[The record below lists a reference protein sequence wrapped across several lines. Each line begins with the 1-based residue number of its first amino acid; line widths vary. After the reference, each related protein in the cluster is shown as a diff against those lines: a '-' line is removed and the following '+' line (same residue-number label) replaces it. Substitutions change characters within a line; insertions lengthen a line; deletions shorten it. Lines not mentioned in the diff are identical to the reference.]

1 MSRIKLRRCPFCLGG
16 GAIGRHIDNY
26 FVECC
31 KCAARTRFYSSPEK
45 AAEAWNRRDESAE

>member
-1 MSRIKLRRCPFCLGG
+1 MSDIKLRRCPFCLGG

-31 KCAARTRFYSSPEK
+31 KCGARTWFYSSSEK
-45 AAEAWNRRDESAE
+45 AAEAWNRRDGNAK